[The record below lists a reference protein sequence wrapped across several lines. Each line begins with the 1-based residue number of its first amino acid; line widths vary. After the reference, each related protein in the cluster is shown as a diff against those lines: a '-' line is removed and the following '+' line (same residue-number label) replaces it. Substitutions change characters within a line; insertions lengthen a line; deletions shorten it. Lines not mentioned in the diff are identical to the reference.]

1 VVLFSEKSLRFAA
14 VRKSGR
20 YLSTEDTMRSQRTI
34 AALSAA
40 NVRSFAR
47 LSGWLCMHVIG
58 KSYPSQTN
66 TKPEQGLPRP
76 D

>member
-1 VVLFSEKSLRFAA
+1 
-14 VRKSGR
+14 
-20 YLSTEDTMRSQRTI
+20 MRSRRTIAI

-47 LSGWLCMHVIG
+47 PSDWLCTCVMGHG
-58 KSYPSQTN
+58 YSSQTN